1 MKIRRTSLLI
11 IFLVL
16 LWPVMNWGQEQ
27 TPQAQPQEKSLSL
40 TVDECIKRALEKN
53 LSLQVAV
60 LSPQLS
66 ELSLIQAGEKY
77 YPSLSFNYTDSASRN
92 ASYSWLDAAS
102 GSVITLSGRY
112 SGSISQQIPFGGNAQ
127 ISLDGNKTDSTSRG
141 QTINPR
147 YQATLGFSF
156 TQPLLQGFGYKIS
169 NYNILVSRNNLDIS
183 ETTFTKTV
191 QDTVYSVTSAYWQL
205 VNSIENLKVQRLAL
219 QLARDFLAKN
229 KLSVEIGTL
238 APMDVLS
245 AEAEVASREAS
256 ILASEASVKNNEDNL
271 KMLINLS
278 DEEEKGLREI
288 VVLDKPKL
296 EEQQVDLDQA
306 LMLAMQKRTDL
317 KISQI
322 GLKNQELSLSY
333 TKNQL
338 LPSLS
343 FTASYS
349 SPGISGRQILYDG
362 NPLNGIV
369 IGTIPGGAS
378 EAFKDAFGFKYRNW
392 SVRLNL
398 SIPLSNIISRASY
411 AQAKLNM
418 DQALLNM
425 KNQEKQVVLEIRN
438 AVRSLQTTYKQVQA
452 YKVARELAEKK
463 LQAEEDKLRVGQS
476 TNYTVLQFQRDLTNA
491 RMAEL
496 QAIISYNLAQVGLD
510 RSTGVILEKRNV
522 KITDILAK

>member
-1 MKIRRTSLLI
+1 MKIRRTKIAISLI
-11 IFLVL
+11 L
-16 LWPVMNWGQEQ
+16 LLLPLAAGAQQ
-27 TPQAQPQEKSLSL
+27 QQPQQPQGKSLSL
-40 TVDECIKRALEKN
+40 TLDECIKRALEKN
-53 LSLQVAV
+53 LNLQVAV

-77 YPSLSFNYTDSASRN
+77 YPSLSFSYTDSASRN
-92 ASYSWLDAAS
+92 ASYSWLDAAT
-102 GSVITLSGRY
+102 GNVVTLTGRY
-112 SGSISQQIPFGGNAQ
+112 SSSISQQIPFGGSAQ
-127 ISLDGNKTDSTSRG
+127 ISLDGNMTDSTSRG

-147 YQATLGFSF
+147 YQATLSFSF

-191 QDTVYSVTSAYWQL
+191 QDTVYSVTSSYWQL

-278 DEEEKGLREI
+278 EEEEKGLREI

-322 GLKNQELSLSY
+322 GLKNQELSLNY

-349 SPGISGRQILYDG
+349 SPGISGTQILYDG
-362 NPLNGIV
+362 NPLYGIE
-369 IGTIPGGAS
+369 IGRIPGGAS
-378 EAFKDAFGFKYRNW
+378 EAFKDAFAFKYKNW

-398 SIPLSNIISRASY
+398 SIPLSNMLSRASY

-425 KNQEKQVVLEIRN
+425 KNQEKQIVLEIRN

-496 QAIISYNLAQVGLD
+496 QAIISYNLAQGGLD
-510 RSTGVILEKRNV
+510 RSTGVILEKRNIKV
-522 KITDILAK
+522 TDILAK